1 MENIPVNR
9 NILKFIDISLEEF
22 NDAYCFFFR
31 NVNVHWYRSED
42 SSLKFQKPI
51 YYATVMENDTKV
63 RFLCAVTVIGAHLN
77 EHLLFSISNPSMYF
91 QIGSTTGILSTTGIA
106 FDREV
111 KEVYQIIVQVCNI

>member
-1 MENIPVNR
+1 VK
-9 NILKFIDISLEEF
+9 L
-22 NDAYCFFFR
+22 NDVFFFFFR

-77 EHLLFSISNPSMYF
+77 EHLLFSILNPTRYF

-111 KEVYQIIVQVCNI
+111 KEVYQIIVQVCNIQC

>member
-1 MENIPVNR
+1 M
-9 NILKFIDISLEEF
+9 FAFS
-22 NDAYCFFFR
+22 
-31 NVNVHWYRSED
+31 NVVVRWYRSED

-51 YYATVMENDTKV
+51 YYATVMENDNKV

-77 EHLLFSISNPSMYF
+77 EHLLFSISNPSRYF

-111 KEVYQIIVQVCNI
+111 KEIYQIIVQVCFIKCISINKHPIF